1 MTDVAEK
8 ILGGTHSSHYGAFRG
23 DWQGDTLVITP
34 HPRDP
39 DPNPIIQNLSTA
51 LRHRARIDRPY
62 VRRGWLERGPGKDDR
77 RSGKDRR
84 RNQWDDAHAR

>member
-1 MTDVAEK
+1 MTDVADE
-8 ILGGTHSSHYGAFRG
+8 ILGGTHSSHWGAFKG
-23 DWQGDTLVITP
+23 EWQGDTLVVTP

-39 DPNPIIQNLSTA
+39 DPNPIIQNFSSA

-77 RSGKDRR
+77 RGRGKQAA
-84 RNQWDDAHAR
+84 NVQLA